1 MNNQKKT
8 YNKPGIVFENF
19 QTGEL
24 TGTPEMIGKIKATVE
39 KNSEDI
45 FEKLKKAVGCTYISD
60 MRTEPYC
67 SKAKSLL
74 KEMGIDDYSLKEL
87 NDISFYLYGMQF
99 ADIEQAVC
107 FLKS

>member
-1 MNNQKKT
+1 MNKQKKP

-24 TGTPEMIGKIKATVE
+24 TGTPEMIEKIRASVDS
-39 KNSEDI
+39 NSEDI
-45 FEKLKKAVGCTYISD
+45 FEKLKKALGCAYISD

-67 SKAKSLL
+67 SKAKALL
-74 KEMGIDDYSLKEL
+74 KETEIDNYSLKEL

-99 ADIEQAVC
+99 ANREQAVC

>member
-1 MNNQKKT
+1 MSTRVSERELSDSQLIANFHAWLELAHN
-8 YNKPGIVFENF
+8 YSRKP
-19 QTGEL
+19 
-24 TGTPEMIGKIKATVE
+24 AA
-39 KNSEDI
+39 DI
-45 FEKLKKAVGCTYISD
+45 Q
-60 MRTEPYC
+60 C